1 MRFAFS
7 TVAFPNWTLGR
18 IAGQAKE
25 WGYEGIELRTFGHGS
40 TTLACDPALTA
51 PAKVRGMLA
60 AAGLQP
66 CCLATSARFDDPVTP
81 PVIGHVFDQERE
93 VRAAKSA
100 VDLAVELECPFV
112 RVFGFEII
120 SGESRASA
128 LARIGGRL
136 AKVADHCRNS
146 GVRLLVENGGSF
158 ARSSDLSELLDRVEA
173 SLVGASFCPGVARQ
187 AGEEFADAIN
197 VLGDRLQVVKLR
209 DFRAGEPCEIGAGD
223 QRCEEDVRALARVG
237 YAGWVV
243 VEHDRMWLR
252 SAADPEKVVRGAAA
266 GVYGWSR
273 GVLRV

>member
-1 MRFAFS
+1 MRLAFS
-7 TVAFPNWTLGR
+7 TVAFPAWTLSR
-18 IAGQAKE
+18 IAEQARD
-25 WGYEGIELRTFGHGS
+25 WGFEGIELRTFGHGS
-40 TTLACDPALTA
+40 TGLACDPALTA
-51 PAKVRGMLA
+51 PAKVRGLLA
-60 AAGLQP
+60 SAGLQP

-93 VRAAKSA
+93 VRAARSA

-158 ARSSDLSELLDRVEA
+158 ARSSDLCELLDRVEGP
-173 SLVGASFCPGVARQ
+173 LVAASFCPGVARQ
-187 AGEEFADAIN
+187 AGEDIAGAIN

-209 DFRAGEPCEIGAGD
+209 DFSQGEPCAIGAGD
-223 QRCEEDVRALARVG
+223 QHCEEDVRALARAG

-243 VEHDRMWLR
+243 VEHDRLWMAGGAD
-252 SAADPEKVVRGAAA
+252 AAKVVRDAAA
-266 GVYGWSR
+266 SLHVWSR
-273 GVLRV
+273 GAVRV

>member
-7 TVAFPNWTLGR
+7 TVAFPTWTLGR
-18 IAGQAKE
+18 IAAQAKD

-40 TTLACDPALTA
+40 TGLACDPALTA
-51 PAKVRGMLA
+51 PAKVRGLLA
-60 AAGLQP
+60 SAGLRA
-66 CCLATSARFDDPVTP
+66 CCLATSARFDEPVTP

-136 AKVADHCRNS
+136 SKVADHCRNS
-146 GVRLLVENGGSF
+146 GVRVLVENGGSF
-158 ARSSDLSELLDRVEA
+158 GRSSDLSELLDRVEGP
-173 SLVGASFCPGVARQ
+173 LVGASFCPGVARQ
-187 AGEEFADAIN
+187 AGEGFADAIN

-209 DFRAGEPCEIGAGD
+209 DFSGGEPCAIGGGD
-223 QRCEEDVRALARVG
+223 QHCEEDVGALARSG
-237 YAGWVV
+237 YSGWVV
-243 VEHDRMWLR
+243 VEHDRMWLKG
-252 SAADPEKVVRGAAA
+252 AADAEKVVGGAAA
-266 GVYGWSR
+266 RVYGWSR
-273 GVLRV
+273 GPVRV

>member
-7 TVAFPNWTLGR
+7 TVAFPTWTLGR

-40 TTLACDPALTA
+40 TILACDPALTA
-51 PAKVRGMLA
+51 AAKVRGLFA

-66 CCLATSARFDDPVTP
+66 CCLATSARFDEPVTP

-158 ARSSDLSELLDRVEA
+158 ARSSDLSELMDGVEGP
-173 SLVGASFCPGVARQ
+173 LLGASFCPGVARQ

-209 DFRAGEPCEIGAGD
+209 DFSHGEPCAIGGGD
-223 QRCEEDVRALARVG
+223 QHCEKDVRELARAG

-243 VEHDRMWLR
+243 VEHDRLWLK
-252 SAADPEKVVRGAAA
+252 SGADAEKVVQDAAA
-266 GVYGWSR
+266 SLYGWSR
-273 GVLRV
+273 GAVRV